1 MEHDTAGDP
10 ITGVKWTHTTTE
22 KISNEL
28 ARFGII
34 VSAKTVCRLLKNL
47 GFSLRINNKSIESG
61 NKNPPSPQQRDQQF
75 KYIRS
80 KRESFAQLKCPVI
93 SIDSKK
99 RELIGNFRNNGR
111 AWENEATKVK
121 DHDFPSD
128 ADGVA
133 LIYGIYD
140 IHNNHGDVY
149 VGTSHDTPAFSVTCI
164 ADWWKNKAM
173 RRWPGAKQLLILAD
187 SGGSNSSRSRVWKY
201 KLYHQLAK
209 MYGVHV
215 TVCHYPPGTSKWNP
229 IEHRLFAEI
238 SKNWAGQP
246 LLSYETVLKHLRT
259 TKTKTGLRV
268 SARIN
273 RKAFCTGERVADKEM
288 ETISIEREDVFPNWN
303 YTIKSS

>member
-22 KISNEL
+22 KISTEL
-28 ARFGII
+28 AGFGII
-34 VSAKTVCRLLKNL
+34 VSAKTVCRLLKSL
-47 GFSLRINNKSIESG
+47 GFSLRINNKTIESG
-61 NKNPPSPQQRDQQF
+61 NKNPPSPKEREQQF
-75 KYIRS
+75 QFIKR
-80 KRESFAQLKCPVI
+80 KRESFTQFEVPVI

-99 RELIGNFRNNGR
+99 RELTGNFRNNGR
-111 AWENEATKVK
+111 SWEDEATKVK

-140 IHNNHGDVY
+140 IQNNHGDVY
-149 VGTSHDTPAFSVTCI
+149 VGTSHDTPAFSVACI
-164 ADWWKNKAM
+164 ADWWKRKAM
-173 RRWPGAKQLLILAD
+173 RIWPGAKQLLILAD
-187 SGGSNSSRSRVWKY
+187 SGGSNSTRSRVWKY
-201 KLYHQLAK
+201 RMYHQLAK
-209 MYGVHV
+209 RYGIRI

-229 IEHRLFAEI
+229 VEHRLFAEI

-246 LLSYETVLKHLRT
+246 LVSYETVLKHLRT

-273 RKAFCTGERVADKEM
+273 RKVFCTGERISDDEM
-288 ETISIEREDVFPNWN
+288 DTISIQKEDIFPDWN